1 MLRSV
6 FGLFAA
12 VVFSTSVLA
21 GDLEICRAER
31 GPAALAAC
39 DRVIQSSDS
48 TRKNVGTA
56 LIDRG
61 QQHYENKDYDKAIA
75 DFTRAMTYNPPYVQ
89 LAYGN
94 RGNCYY
100 MKGEDDVAIENYSR
114 AIEIDEEYVSA
125 YAARGVLYE
134 KAGKIKKARADF
146 KQALESKSIFSDS
159 KWGHETARAHLKKL
173 NGE

>member
-1 MLRSV
+1 MLRI
-6 FGLFAA
+6 LFALVAA
-12 VVFSTSVLA
+12 VSFSTSALA
-21 GDLEICRAER
+21 SDQEACRSKR
-31 GPAALAAC
+31 GTSAMAAC
-39 DRVIQSSDS
+39 DRVINSRETSH
-48 TRKNVGTA
+48 KNVGTA

-75 DFTRAMTYNPPYVQ
+75 DFTRAMTYDPPYVQ

-100 MKGEDDVAIENYSR
+100 MLKEDNVAIENYTR
-114 AIEIDEEYVSA
+114 AIEIDSDYVSA

-134 KAGKIKKARADF
+134 KAGMIKKARADF
-146 KQALESKSIFSDS
+146 EQALDSKSIFSDT
-159 KWGHETARAHLKKL
+159 KWGHETAREHLKKL

>member
-1 MLRSV
+1 MAR
-6 FGLFAA
+6 LFIAFLVLVAA
-12 VVFSTSVLA
+12 TIAALA
-21 GDLEICRAER
+21 GDVDICRTNR
-31 GPAALAAC
+31 GEAAMAAC
-39 DRVIQSSDS
+39 DRIIESSQSTHKD
-48 TRKNVGTA
+48 VGTA

-61 QQHYENKDYDKAIA
+61 QQFYENKNYENAIA

-100 MKGEDDVAIENYSR
+100 MKEDDGTAIEDYTR
-114 AIEIDEEYVSA
+114 AIEIDDQYVAA
-125 YAARGVLYE
+125 YAARGLLYE

-146 KQALESKSIFSDS
+146 EQALESKSIFSDA
-159 KWGHETARAHLKKL
+159 KWGHDTAREHLKKL